1 LANLDNVQAIVAR
14 SSARPFFAI
23 LLFQIVAPAL
33 ARQFLREWKA
43 AVLGGQAEEKAGDD
57 VLHFMFS
64 WRGLWKLLEGNPQ
77 FDLMQ
82 GARELEVFFVDP
94 GQGPGSSAM
103 AEQLGFVGDNA
114 PDSWWEGFKSQ
125 DIELAVHGSFESQ
138 EQRTECLSRLRASA
152 ANQGLQELQLKSFAD
167 SALSGYR
174 PPNGRLHFGYTD
186 GITRPFVDWNDESIP
201 GSVNFREFIV
211 GYPSDDYPTPP
222 QVPGIWQDFARE
234 GSFACL
240 TWLYQDV
247 ARFNAFLAENAPA
260 AKPYAKAADPQEFL
274 AAKLLGRW
282 RNGAPLALYPDDQ
295 PADPELHKEFG
306 YFDDPRGLKCPL
318 SAHIRVVNSRDQG
331 LDFRNSVMFPKGP
344 PRLMR
349 RGFSYGEPL
358 EPLQSVEDDHQDRG
372 VVGMF
377 FCARVNQQF
386 YMILRWIWNTDFSE
400 AFMAIPNGLRAQ
412 DALLGARPDPP
423 DPRSNTN
430 LYIPQAGSGPL
441 SLSLANFVRFRGVAV
456 LFAPSLKA
464 LGILSSS

>member
-1 LANLDNVQAIVAR
+1 LDNVQAIVAR
-14 SSARPFFAI
+14 RSTRRFFAI
-23 LLFQIVAPAL
+23 LLFRIVAPAL
-33 ARQFLREWKA
+33 ARQFLRERTA
-43 AVLGGQAEEKAGDD
+43 AVLGGQAKEIVGDP

-64 WRGLWKLLEGNPQ
+64 WSGLAKLLEGNPQ
-77 FDLMQ
+77 FDLTQ
-82 GARELEVFFVDP
+82 GARDFEPFFVDP

-125 DIELAVHGSFESQ
+125 DIELAAHVSCESR
-138 EQRTECLSRLRASA
+138 EQRTECLGRLRASA

-167 SALSGYR
+167 SALSSS
-174 PPNGRLHFGYTD
+174 PPPGPEGRLHFGYKD
-186 GITRPFVDWNDESIP
+186 GITSPSVDWNDEAIP

-211 GYPSDDYPTPP
+211 GYPSVDYPATPFK
-222 QVPGIWQDFARE
+222 GIWQDFARE

-247 ARFNAFLAENAPA
+247 ARFNAFLAGSA
-260 AKPYAKAADPQEFL
+260 AEAKLYAKAAEPQEFL

-295 PADPELHKEFG
+295 PEHPELSKEFG
-306 YFDDPRGLKCPL
+306 YSDDPRGLKCPV
-318 SAHIRVVNSRDQG
+318 SAHIRVVNCRDQT
-331 LDFRNSVMFPKGP
+331 LDFPNRSMFPKGP
-344 PRLMR
+344 PRLIR

-358 EPLQSVEDDHQDRG
+358 RSVEDDHQDRG
-372 VVGMF
+372 VVGFF

-386 YMILRWIWNTDFSE
+386 YTILRWMWKTDFSE
-400 AFMAIPNGLRAQ
+400 AFETIPDGLRAQ
-412 DALLGARPDPP
+412 DALLGPRP
-423 DPRSNTN
+423 DPRSNTK
-430 LYIPQAGSGPL
+430 LYIPQAGTGPL

-464 LGILSSS
+464 LTILSSY